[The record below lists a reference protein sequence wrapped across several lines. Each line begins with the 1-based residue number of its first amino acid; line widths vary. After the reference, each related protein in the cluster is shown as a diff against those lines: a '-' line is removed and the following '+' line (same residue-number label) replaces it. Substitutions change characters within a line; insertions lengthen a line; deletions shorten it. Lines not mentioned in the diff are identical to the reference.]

1 MRRILKY
8 EIKPHGGQIIEFN
21 GQARILCV
29 GVQDNKPYIWAD
41 VTEHPLYKEKKQVQV
56 FQTGEIIA
64 PELVHRT
71 KYIGTF
77 FLNNGEYVGHAHQIF
92 GEE

>member
-21 GQARILCV
+21 GQSRILCV

-41 VTEHPLYKEKKQVQV
+41 VSEKLLYKEKKEIRV
-56 FQTGEIIA
+56 FQTGEIIP
-64 PELVHRT
+64 PELVHKT

-77 FLNNGEYVGHAHQIF
+77 FLDNGQYVGHAHQII
-92 GEE
+92 GNE